1 MQESSPYEGNKVKW
15 SSQAQAIKV
24 LYKEEKAQ
32 LKNPTE
38 DLNDK
43 RTVLHGKIPFLRS
56 FLFLFVLYEFGEQS
70 GIYLLD
76 STPLFQLV
84 LNLDLNEFDYWVGE
98 IDLTSG
104 QPLQTKKLEHYQDL
118 FQPTS
123 IDVNICNRH
132 IKQDTAIDK
141 LQLELQAATRT
152 STAFVPWS
160 IRSIFVRT
168 PNVLSPESLIIS

>member
-1 MQESSPYEGNKVKW
+1 M
-15 SSQAQAIKV
+15 
-24 LYKEEKAQ
+24 
-32 LKNPTE
+32 KNPTE

-104 QPLQTKKLEHYQDL
+104 QPL
-118 FQPTS
+118 
-123 IDVNICNRH
+123 
-132 IKQDTAIDK
+132 
-141 LQLELQAATRT
+141 
-152 STAFVPWS
+152 
-160 IRSIFVRT
+160 
-168 PNVLSPESLIIS
+168 